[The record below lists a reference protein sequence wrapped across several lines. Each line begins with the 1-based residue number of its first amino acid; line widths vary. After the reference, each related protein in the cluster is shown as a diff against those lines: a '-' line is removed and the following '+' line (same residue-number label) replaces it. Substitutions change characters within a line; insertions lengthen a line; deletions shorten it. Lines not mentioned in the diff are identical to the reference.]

1 MYVVLYKCI
10 SWYSNVYRAIANA
23 SCQEVGAGRQHY
35 IVLYIAIYIFISG
48 MCGIDPVC
56 AGSILHTQ
64 DRSCTIRIA
73 FSLPHVE

>member
-10 SWYSNVYRAIANA
+10 SCYSNVYRAIANA
-23 SCQEVGAGRQHY
+23 SCQEVAAGRQHY
-35 IVLYIAIYIFISG
+35 IVLYIAIYIFISA

-56 AGSILHTQ
+56 AGSILQTQ

>member
-1 MYVVLYKCI
+1 MYIVLYKCI
-10 SWYSNVYRAIANA
+10 SCYSNVYRAITNT
-23 SCQEVGAGRQHY
+23 SCQDVAAGSQHY

-48 MCGIDPVC
+48 MCTIDPVC
-56 AGSILHTQ
+56 AGSILQTQ